1 MSKPLIW
8 HMLLVILLALLAQL
22 GVTIT
27 LTLMQKTEMT
37 EDIVQHVTT
46 AAKRQAS
53 RLAKSAWLLCDMD
66 YKRTRTVLTSTRDGA
81 RKDLADAG
89 GLQSTGTHTLSV
101 RHISSPETITV
112 TIPKLSIGG
121 QEILLNSDP
130 TVTTPFVDRI
140 ARHSRA
146 DITIWQRMNREGD
159 MLRLGTSW
167 TTTEGKRAVGVY
179 QRKSDPG
186 WGKIIE
192 NILAGREHFS
202 YIMAIDT
209 KFAALFVP
217 LYVTGETEV
226 AGMIGIGINLD
237 NILADIT
244 AAIASLELDN
254 NGYVGILHA
263 GRLEGTEV
271 QGRSTRGMIVL
282 GDERFARGTNLW
294 DYMVDDEYPAREVI
308 RTGLEAYDNKDADST
323 RFHDRTGIVSYKW
336 LPPTGAEVKG
346 TGVKWKTK
354 IAAVTY
360 FEPFDWCIYASIY
373 EDDFGDISKE
383 IYDNLHSMMVI
394 SIAGSLLA
402 VLFAGIIARSILGRV
417 VQPIK
422 QVVAAVEQ
430 IAQGDLASAN
440 SRIGDHENKH
450 SVLEADM
457 LWSAVEKMIGS
468 LLSLVSQAQKSSVA
482 LVSSA
487 NQIRATSRSQE
498 TTMQEFE
505 GHVAHVAAAIREIS
519 ATSQELVRTMV
530 DLKGNAAEAA
540 RLAVD
545 GKQGLSG
552 MEKMLDRLAR
562 QTLEIAAKL
571 AHINEKTNNIGMV
584 VTTITKVAE
593 QTNLLS
599 LNAAIEAEKAGEYGL
614 GFSVVAQEI
623 RRLAD
628 QTAVATLDIER
639 IVKEMQSSVTA
650 GVMEMDRFAEDVR
663 ASVSSGE
670 TISQQLTEVIN
681 KVEELNPRFEKVSES
696 MQMQSQGARQ
706 ISDSMVQLND
716 AARNLADSFRNF
728 NEAADSLRNSAD
740 AMKEEVARFKVN

>member
-22 GVTIT
+22 GVTVT
-27 LTLMQKTEMT
+27 LTLMQKEEMT
-37 EDIVQHVTT
+37 QDIVQHVTT

-66 YKRTRTVLTSTRDGA
+66 YKRTRAVLTATRDGA

-101 RHISSPETITV
+101 RHIGSPETITV
-112 TIPKLSIGG
+112 TLPKFVIGG
-121 QEILLNSDP
+121 QEIQLNSDP
-130 TVTTPFVDRI
+130 NVATPFVDRI

-167 TTTEGKRAVGVY
+167 ATTEGKRAVGVY

-186 WGKIIE
+186 WDKIIE
-192 NILAGREHFS
+192 NVLAGREHFS
-202 YIMAIDT
+202 YIMAVDT

-217 LYVTGETEV
+217 LYVAGETEV
-226 AGMIGIGINLD
+226 AGMLGIGINLD

-263 GRLEGTEV
+263 GRLEGTEA
-271 QGRSTRGMIVL
+271 QGQSTKGVIVL
-282 GDERFARGTNLW
+282 GDERFQRGKSIW
-294 DYMVDDEYPAREVI
+294 DYMVDDQYPAQEVI
-308 RTGLEAYDNKDADST
+308 KTGLEAYYNTDANAT

-336 LPPTGAEVKG
+336 LPPEG
-346 TGVKWKTK
+346 TSGKWKTK

-373 EDDFGDISKE
+373 EDDFGDISRE

-402 VLFAGIIARSILGRV
+402 VLFAGIVARSILRRV
-417 VQPIK
+417 VQPIR
-422 QVVAAVEQ
+422 QVVGAVEQ
-430 IAQGDLASAN
+430 IAQGNLANAN
-440 SRIGDHENKH
+440 RSIGDHENKR

-457 LWSAVEKMIGS
+457 LWGAVEKMIGS

-540 RLAVD
+540 RLASD

-571 AHINEKTNNIGMV
+571 ALINEKTNNIGMV

-670 TISQQLTEVIN
+670 TISQQLTEVIS

-740 AMKEEVARFKVN
+740 AMKEEVARFRVS